1 MGKKELKKQYQDLEI
16 SFVDIISNLDTT
28 PTKKFTP
35 FLIKQF
41 NQWIQ
46 YDKSDIEGDNY
57 DNGVSNRLGKPKN
70 ELEEIVKKMVFQW
83 AEPKLGIIEEFT
95 DHMENNRLVEKDVN
109 NYENWSS
116 IKLAINDADI
126 KQGVRDN
133 KNKTEILHN
142 DEEWLI
148 LKPLSMEASINYGYG
163 TKWCT
168 SMKSSFTYFH
178 KYSKDGVLIF
188 AINRKNG
195 IKYAFYSS
203 PKEYSVWTAS
213 DARIDS
219 METTIPFDLL
229 VKMKVWTNFDK
240 VGPNYNYFEE
250 LDKHDSPNKK
260 SRILDRVTRTLQD
273 ITGNRT
279 AERVETRD
287 NATNGINRANLE
299 PQVEMSEP
307 MREEMDEEMNE
318 EMVMPELMAEGL
330 REEEYYGQEDN
341 GSITNT
347 NTRFNRSYDDDEMV
361 GLGHS
366 VHGTLTDS
374 GERTWSEPYPDG
386 PGGGFDTSEEESF
399 AIVDSEMY
407 NAGVNTLN
415 EETDLGVNTLQNL
428 TTNNEG

>member
-35 FLIKQF
+35 FLVKQF

-46 YDKSDIEGDNY
+46 YDKNDKNSIDGISHKCK
-57 DNGVSNRLGKPKN
+57 VSTRLGQPKN
-70 ELEEIVKKMVFQW
+70 ELEEIIKKMVFQW
-83 AEPKLGIIEEFT
+83 AEPKLSIIKEFT

-188 AINRKNG
+188 VINRKNG

-229 VKMKVWTNFDK
+229 FKMKEWTNFDK

-250 LDKHDSPNKK
+250 LDKFESLSKK
-260 SRILDRVTRTLQD
+260 SNALEYATRAIQSVIGNH
-273 ITGNRT
+273 ITERLGTIENPLNGGNRT
-279 AERVETRD
+279 YP
-287 NATNGINRANLE
+287 E
-299 PQVEMSEP
+299 PQVDMSA
-307 MREEMDEEMNE
+307 MGEELSEELSE
-318 EMVMPELMAEGL
+318 EG
-330 REEEYYGQEDN
+330 YYGHEDN
-341 GSITNT
+341 DSITNT
-347 NTRFNRSYDDDEMV
+347 NIYFNRGHEDDEMV
-361 GLGHS
+361 GLGHP
-366 VHGTLTDS
+366 VHGELTDS
-374 GERTWSEPYPDG
+374 GERTWSEPYPNG
-386 PGGGFDTSEEESF
+386 VGGGFENIGES
-399 AIVDSEMY
+399 IDETEMLFR
-407 NAGVNTLN
+407 NATPAD
-415 EETDLGVNTLQNL
+415 EETYLAMTTSQNL
-428 TTNNEG
+428 TSGNGG